1 MAKQISVFLEN
12 APGRLNHL
20 LKILADNEINITSL
34 AIADTGEYG
43 ITRLIVS
50 EHERAVALLKK
61 NEMSV
66 SETEVLA
73 IALDNTSG
81 QLFNATKLL
90 SDNGINVE
98 YAYSALPDSN
108 DKAIVILRVD
118 YIQEALKVI
127 KESNSIELIEII

>member
-20 LKILADNEINITSL
+20 LKILSDNNINITSL

-50 EHERAVALLKK
+50 EHDKAIALLK
-61 NEMSV
+61 ESGMSV

-73 IALDNTSG
+73 IALNNTSG
-81 QLFNATKLL
+81 QLYNATKLL

-108 DKAIVILRVD
+108 DKAIVVLRVD

-127 KESNSIELIEII
+127 NEANSIELIEIV

>member
-20 LKILADNEINITSL
+20 LKILSDNNINITSL

-50 EHERAVALLKK
+50 EHDRAIALLK
-61 NEMSV
+61 ESGMSV
-66 SETEVLA
+66 SETDVLA

-81 QLFNATKLL
+81 QLYNATKLL

-108 DKAIVILRVD
+108 DKAIVVLRVD

-127 KESNSIELIEII
+127 NESNSIELIEII

>member
-20 LKILADNEINITSL
+20 LKILSDNNINITSL

-50 EHERAVALLKK
+50 EHERAAALLK
-61 NEMSV
+61 ESGMSV

-73 IALDNTSG
+73 IALNNTSG
-81 QLFNATKLL
+81 QLYNATKLL

-127 KESNSIELIEII
+127 TESNSIDLIEIS